1 VELDLDITDEE
12 REKQEYY
19 RDARTGGYYGKI
31 WTTVGKCV
39 FCDLRDKYI
48 VYEENGIVLTV
59 PLFAYIDGNLMII
72 PRRHVKSAKELTP
85 EEWETIRK
93 FMYIAKKMI
102 RKVHGLKEMIYMVRD
117 GGNLVNS
124 TVQDH
129 MHIHCI
135 PSDGPD
141 LNTWNYRTLK
151 YTPLENAT
159 LFRENTDAIAKL
171 ADRFT
176 DKYAETST
184 AAADVKEAYRN
195 AFKQALVKKKAS
207 LAKMTA
213 KVGASI
219 IAGDEIIA
227 MSNAN
232 NAEGPIEIEKEDGS
246 WTSPPTVS
254 HAEERCI
261 AEAAKQGIKL
271 EGATMIV
278 TLSPCMTC
286 SRLIIS
292 SGIKELHYIDDWWDQ
307 QALFFLKHHGVNV
320 VKLPYKKNE
329 EGKK

>member
-1 VELDLDITDEE
+1 VELELDIAEEE
-12 REKQEYY
+12 RKKQEYY

-59 PLFAYIDGNLMII
+59 PLYAYIDGNLMII
-72 PRRHVKSAKELTP
+72 PRRHIKSAKELTP
-85 EEWETIRK
+85 EEWETVRK

-129 MHIHCI
+129 LHVHCI

-141 LNTWNYRTLK
+141 LNTWNYRNLK

-159 LFRENTDAIAKL
+159 LFRENAGAIEKL
-171 ADRFT
+171 ADRFS
-176 DKYAETST
+176 DKYAALIQVPEDDK
-184 AAADVKEAYRN
+184 DVYREAFR
-195 AFKQALVKKKAS
+195 QTLLKKKAS
-207 LAKMTA
+207 LAKKTA
-213 KVGASI
+213 KVGATI
-219 IAGDEIIA
+219 IAGDKMVS

-232 NAEGPIEIEKEDGS
+232 LVEGPIEIEKDDGTWS
-246 WTSPPTVS
+246 SPPTVS

-261 AEAAKQGIKL
+261 AEEAKQGIPL

-286 SRLIIS
+286 SRLIVN

-307 QALFFLKHHGVNV
+307 QALFFLKHNDVNV
-320 VKLPYKKNE
+320 VKLPYKKK
-329 EGKK
+329 EG

>member
-1 VELDLDITDEE
+1 MELDLNLTDDE
-12 REKQEYY
+12 RRKQEYY

-48 VYEENGIVLTV
+48 VHEENGIVLAV
-59 PLFAYIDGNLMII
+59 PLYAYIDGNLMII

-85 EEWETIRK
+85 EEWETVRK

-102 RKVHGLKEMIYMVRD
+102 RKVHGLKEMIYMIRD

-129 MHIHCI
+129 IHIHCI

-141 LNTWNYRTLK
+141 LNTWNYRRLK

-159 LFRENTDAIAKL
+159 LFREESAAISKL
-171 ADRFT
+171 SERFS
-176 DKYAETST
+176 DKYTEAQV
-184 AAADVKEAYRN
+184 AAVDHDLKAVYRE
-195 AFKQALVKKKAS
+195 AFKQTLLSKKAS
-207 LAKMTA
+207 QAKKTA

-219 IAGDEIIA
+219 IAGDTIIS

-232 NAEGPIEIEKEDGS
+232 LVEGQMDVEKEDGT

-261 AEAAKQGIKL
+261 AQAAKDGVAL
-271 EGATMIV
+271 GGAMMIV

-286 SRLIIS
+286 SRLVVNA
-292 SGIKELHYIDDWWDQ
+292 GIKELHYIDDWWDQ
-307 QALFFLKHHGVNV
+307 QALDFLRQHGVKV
-320 VKLPYKKNE
+320 IKLPYKK
-329 EGKK
+329 K